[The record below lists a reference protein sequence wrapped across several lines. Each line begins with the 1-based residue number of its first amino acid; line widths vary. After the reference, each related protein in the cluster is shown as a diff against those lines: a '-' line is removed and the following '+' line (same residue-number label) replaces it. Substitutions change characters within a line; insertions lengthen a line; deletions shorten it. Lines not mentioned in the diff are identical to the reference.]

1 MMQDFFNFMMLYGIL
16 LIMFSIIGNLN
27 FVLFL
32 DEYKTVFGSMITVL
46 DASIGN
52 FDFTLFDIIENDDY
66 LIALGNIF
74 IIVVVITFN
83 ILILNL
89 IIAILA
95 NTYNIYDEK
104 SAGLYLSKILSS
116 RDEMSFDENYSAM
129 LLTLCPLNIITLP
142 FVPYAL
148 FKVPS
153 TQMNNVMTFLQY
165 MVFIIV
171 IYGIFL
177 IGSLAMLPLSF
188 LKALMYKMNKFT

>member
-1 MMQDFFNFMMLYGIL
+1 M
-16 LIMFSIIGNLN
+16 
-27 FVLFL
+27 
-32 DEYKTVFGSMITVL
+32 L

-52 FDFTLFDIIENDDY
+52 FDFTLFDKIENNNF
-66 LIALGNIF
+66 LVVLGNIF

-104 SAGLYLSKILSS
+104 SAGLYLSKILNS
-116 RDEMSFDENYSAM
+116 RDEMSFDENYGAV
-129 LLTLCPLNIITLP
+129 LLTMSPLNIIILP

-153 TQMNNVMTFLQY
+153 AQLNTYMTILQY

-171 IYGIFL
+171 IYGLFF
-177 IGSLAMLPLSF
+177 IGSLAMLPMSF
-188 LKALMYKMNKFT
+188 LKALMYKANKFT